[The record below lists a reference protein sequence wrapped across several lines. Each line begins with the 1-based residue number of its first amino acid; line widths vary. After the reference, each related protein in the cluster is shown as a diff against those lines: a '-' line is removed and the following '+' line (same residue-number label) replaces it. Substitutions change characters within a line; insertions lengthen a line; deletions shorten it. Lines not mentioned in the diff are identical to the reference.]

1 MLSRVCKWLSKDV
14 LLYTYSGGTSVQ
26 QGDMAENAKSKV
38 NFDESNKLIEFRIL
52 RKTTGKWKI
61 AEENWCQH
69 GLNGLGK

>member
-26 QGDMAENAKSKV
+26 QGNMTENAKSKV
-38 NFDESNKLIEFRIL
+38 NFDESNKMIEFKIL

-61 AEENWCQH
+61 AEEKWCQH
-69 GLNGLGK
+69 GLKGLGK